1 MNKKK
6 LIYKLYAFSLFGI
19 LILFFVLHNIL
30 SFGAMC
36 KSEKPQNIEQFRKFQ
51 LNEELF
57 SVYMGEEDW
66 RRKKAE
72 NIFGKEYDALFSQI
86 LCDIQCFP
94 VLEEKGY
101 NVAFEDSWMEGRSYG
116 GKRGHEG
123 TDLMLNKNERDKIS
137 IVSVSDG
144 VVEKKGWLPQGGY
157 RLGIRSDSGAYFYY
171 AHLSSYAEGMEEGTT
186 VKAGQVIGKMGD
198 TGYGEEGTS
207 GKFPVHLH
215 FGIYVTMEGEETSV
229 NPYSLL
235 KYLQKKES

>member
-1 MNKKK
+1 MKYKN
-6 LIYKLYAFSLFGI
+6 LCYKLYVFSLLGI
-19 LILFFVLHNIL
+19 IIFVLVLYNIL
-30 SFGAMC
+30 SFGALC
-36 KSEKPQNIEQFRKFQ
+36 KSKKPQNMEQFREFQ
-51 LNEELF
+51 LGEELL

-72 NIFGKEYDALFSQI
+72 KIFGTQYHTLFSQI
-86 LCDIQCFP
+86 LCDTQCFP

-101 NVAFEDSWMEGRSYG
+101 YVNFEDSWMEGRSYG

-123 TDLMLNKNERDKIS
+123 TDLMANKNERDKIS

-157 RLGIRSDSGAYFYY
+157 RLGIRSNSGAYFYY
-171 AHLSSYAEGMEEGTT
+171 AHLSSYAEGMEEGTV
-186 VKAGQVIGKMGD
+186 VKAGQIIGKMGD
-198 TGYGEEGTS
+198 TGYGEEGTT

-215 FGIYVTMEGEETSV
+215 FGIYVIIEGEEISV

-235 KYLQKKES
+235 KYLKKES